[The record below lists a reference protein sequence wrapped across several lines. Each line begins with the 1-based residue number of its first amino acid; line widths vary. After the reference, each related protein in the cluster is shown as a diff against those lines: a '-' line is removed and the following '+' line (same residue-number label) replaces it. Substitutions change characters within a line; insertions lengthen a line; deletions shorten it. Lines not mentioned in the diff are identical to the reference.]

1 MMTVEKLKKV
11 VNNWND
17 IVSIPDR
24 ASVTYIT
31 LFVRELLKESGD
43 EDAAA
48 LVMKLADE
56 LDNLDTDDIVKAQIW
71 NG

>member
-1 MMTVEKLKKV
+1 MMTAEKLKKV

-24 ASVTYIT
+24 ASVTHIT

-56 LDNLDTDDIVKAQIW
+56 LENLDTDDIVKAQIW
-71 NG
+71 NR